1 VDDIILVKREMKG
14 GENMIDVRIV
24 AQYFLYKASMSHKK
38 LEKLCYYAQ
47 AWYLAN
53 HDKPLMPNR
62 FEAWVHGPVSPDLY
76 SQYADWGWID
86 IPKREKSPEIC
97 DSKKSFLDQV
107 FDVYG
112 GYTADDLE
120 AMTHKEEP
128 WKKAREGLLPSEY
141 SRRPISMKIMRDY
154 YGERIGKTYAK

>member
-1 VDDIILVKREMKG
+1 MKG

-47 AWYLAN
+47 AWYLA
-53 HDKPLMPNR
+53 
-62 FEAWVHGPVSPDLY
+62 SPDLY

>member
-1 VDDIILVKREMKG
+1 M
-14 GENMIDVRIV
+14 
-24 AQYFLYKASMSHKK
+24 
-38 LEKLCYYAQ
+38 CYYAQ

-76 SQYADWGWID
+76 SRYADWGWID
-86 IPKREKSPEIC
+86 IPKREESPEIC
-97 DSKKSFLDQV
+97 DSKKAFLDQV

-120 AMTHKEEP
+120 VMTHKEEP
-128 WKKAREGLLPSEY
+128 WKKAREGLSPSEY
-141 SRRPISMKIMRDY
+141 SRRPISMKAMRDY
-154 YGERIGKTYAK
+154 YGERIGKTYDK